1 MTTQLCFNQ
10 SEAIELHGPHG
21 LYLKPIAKLNISV
34 TLPQM
39 KMEGKSISNWEVM
52 EKLKRMAKPDSFLVL
67 RVSKSSLEFLRF
79 EAEVEAKSL
88 IKVLILRL
96 DGKVIKLSGF
106 PEPLKVRAAEAKI
119 SFPNRHDWD
128 SFFRDAKNM
137 NENNPGERP
146 DTIKIES
153 LPCKWFSSTAEPD
166 KPSELIIKKIFE
178 LFGEI
183 RNVDI
188 PMLDPYRHESQVIGG
203 NFRTFSSFNTLTF
216 EAFIQ
221 YTEYIGFVKAMDAL
235 KGMKLMKKETIT
247 DENEKEGKAYTADI
261 KVDFDKTRHLCAKS
275 IQKRE
280 KERQRLIQLEK
291 QREEQKRLEREEE
304 ERKQEEERRRK
315 EQEELYRIQR
325 KQAKLTRK
333 EERRQQRE
341 EKRRQLREEKKR
353 QRQEQEL
360 QRRIALE
367 ERKLLIALRQLESIR
382 LLTEL
387 FERVKVIKQH
397 EEVQRRLEELEQ
409 ERLRQLEEERLKKE
423 QEERAQ
429 EKAAAR
435 QQRELRRRELRLK
448 RKLTKNLRNRTEQEE
463 EKRRERLR
471 QRLSGRARLKS
482 AVVPGL
488 YPRPHIDEDRHQ
500 YGERVDGERST
511 KRPKL
516 KSAMAH
522 KHR

>member
-10 SEAIELHGPHG
+10 SEAVELHGPHG
-21 LYLKPIAKLNISV
+21 LYIKPIAKLNISV

-39 KMEGKSISNWEVM
+39 KTEGKSISNWEVM

-119 SFPNRHDWD
+119 NFPNRHDWD

-137 NENNPGERP
+137 NESNHGERP
-146 DTIKIES
+146 DTIKLEG

-183 RNVDI
+183 RNVDV

-203 NFRTFSSFNTLTF
+203 NFRTFSSFSTLTF
-216 EAFIQ
+216 EVYVQ
-221 YTEYIGFVKAMDAL
+221 YSEYIGFVKAMDAL
-235 KGMKLMKKETIT
+235 KGMKLLKKEMSS
-247 DENEKEGKAYTADI
+247 EEGKEGKAYTADI
-261 KVDFDKTRHLCAKS
+261 KVDFDKTRHMSAKA
-275 IQKRE
+275 IRKRE
-280 KERQRLIQLEK
+280 KERTRLIELEK
-291 QREEQKRLEREEE
+291 AREDQKRLEREEE
-304 ERKQEEERRRK
+304 EKKLEDERRRK
-315 EQEELYRIQR
+315 EQEELYKKQR
-325 KQAKLTRK
+325 KQAKLTRR

-341 EKRRQLREEKKR
+341 KKRRRIQEEKKR
-353 QRQEQEL
+353 IKQEAEL

-387 FERVKVIKQH
+387 LERVKVVRQQ
-397 EEVQRRLEELEQ
+397 EEVQQRLEELER
-409 ERLRQLEEERLKKE
+409 ERLRQLEEEKQRKEEEEKMKLK
-423 QEERAQ
+423 EE
-429 EKAAAR
+429 AR
-435 QQRELRRRELRLK
+435 KRRELRRREAHLK
-448 RKLTKNLRNRTEQEE
+448 QRLTKNLKTREEQEQ
-463 EKRRERLR
+463 EKKREGLR
-471 QRLSGRARLKS
+471 QKIRGRSRLKS
-482 AVVPGL
+482 AVIQDTKFRL
-488 YPRPHIDEDRHQ
+488 DDYEEYDRRKR
-500 YGERVDGERST
+500 EKNKKPKIRSAVVYKT
-511 KRPKL
+511 R
-516 KSAMAH
+516 
-522 KHR
+522 